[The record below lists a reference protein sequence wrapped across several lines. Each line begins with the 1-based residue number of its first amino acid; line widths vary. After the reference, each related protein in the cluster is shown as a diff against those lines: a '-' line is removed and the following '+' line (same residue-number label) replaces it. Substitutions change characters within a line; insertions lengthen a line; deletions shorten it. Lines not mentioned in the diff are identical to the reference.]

1 MLSTMAFTAHALAL
15 TGALCFA
22 AATIT
27 FRQGLRHSNVHA
39 GFWINLVVGFI
50 CVWVATFLTVPA
62 SALHARALPF
72 FIGSGLLGTVAGR
85 FFRFKGIET
94 VGAPV
99 SAAINNLNPFI
110 STGLAILLLG
120 ERVTLPIL
128 AGTCVIVL
136 GTILL
141 SMSGR
146 YVGFRPVHLLYPF
159 LSAFCF
165 GAVAIIRKLGLSH
178 APPMFGY
185 AINVTTA
192 FIAFTAYL
200 MVSGQFS
207 TATGNGKSL
216 WYFVVAGMAENVG
229 VLLVLIALSLGQVS
243 VVTPLNGTA
252 PLFVLA
258 LAFVFLKD
266 IERLT
271 GRIVLGT
278 VLIVLGVFLL
288 TAW

>member
-1 MLSTMAFTAHALAL
+1 MAFTVQALAL
-15 TGALCFA
+15 AGAMCSA

-27 FRQGLRHSNVHA
+27 FRQGLLGRSNAQA
-39 GFWINLVVGFI
+39 GFWINLVVGVI
-50 CVWVATFLTVPA
+50 CIWGATLLLVPV
-62 SALHARALPF
+62 SAFQVQALPF

-99 SAAINNLNPFI
+99 AAAINNLNPFI

-120 ERVTLPIL
+120 EHLTLPIL

-141 SMSGR
+141 SLSGR
-146 YVGFRPVHLLYPF
+146 SVGFHPRHLCYPF

-178 APPMFGY
+178 APPVFGL
-185 AINVTTA
+185 AINTATA

-200 MVSGQFS
+200 IVSGNLR
-207 TATGNGKSL
+207 TVVCDGKSL
-216 WYFVVAGMAENVG
+216 WYFLIAGVAENVG
-229 VLLVLIALSLGQVS
+229 VLLVLVALGLGQVS

-252 PLFVLA
+252 PLFVLV
-258 LAFVFLKD
+258 LTFVFLKGV
-266 IERLT
+266 ERLT
-271 GRIVLGT
+271 GRIVVGT
-278 VLIVLGVFLL
+278 MLIVLGVFLL
-288 TAW
+288 TAK

>member
-1 MLSTMAFTAHALAL
+1 MAFTVHALAVA
-15 TGALCFA
+15 GAMCSA

-27 FRQGLRHSNVHA
+27 FRQGLGRSNTYA
-39 GFWINLVVGFI
+39 GFWINLVVGVV
-50 CVWVATFLTVPA
+50 CVWGATLLLVPV
-62 SALHARALPF
+62 SAFHAKALPF
-72 FIGSGLLGTVAGR
+72 FICSGLLGTVAGR
-85 FFRFKGIET
+85 FLRFMGIEK

-99 SAAINNLNPFI
+99 SAAVNNLNPFI

-120 ERVTLPIL
+120 ERVTLHIL

-141 SMSGR
+141 STSGR
-146 YVGFRPVHLLYPF
+146 AVGFRPRHLFYPF

-178 APPMFGY
+178 APPMFGF

-200 MVSGQFS
+200 IASGNFR
-207 TATGNGKSL
+207 TVVCDGKSL
-216 WYFVVAGMAENVG
+216 RYFVVAGVTENVG
-229 VLLVLIALSLGQVS
+229 VLLGLVALSLGQVS

-252 PLFVLA
+252 PLFVLV
-258 LAFVFLKD
+258 LTFLFLKG

-278 VLIVLGVFLL
+278 MCIVVGVFLL
-288 TAW
+288 TAWSA

>member
-1 MLSTMAFTAHALAL
+1 MAFTVQALAVA
-15 TGALCFA
+15 GAMCSA

-27 FRQGLRHSNVHA
+27 FRQGLRGSNAYV
-39 GFWINLVVGFI
+39 GFWINLVVGVI
-50 CVWVATFLTVPA
+50 CIWGATLLLVPV
-62 SALHARALPF
+62 SAFHAKALPF

-85 FFRFKGIET
+85 FLRFRGIET

-120 ERVTLPIL
+120 ERLTLPIL

-146 YVGFRPVHLLYPF
+146 YVGFRPRHLLYPF

-178 APPMFGY
+178 APPMFGF
-185 AINVTTA
+185 AVNVTTA

-200 MVSGQFS
+200 MASGNLR
-207 TATGNGKSL
+207 TVACDGKSL
-216 WYFVVAGMAENVG
+216 RYFLVAGVTENVG
-229 VLLVLIALSLGQVS
+229 VLLGLIALGLGQVS

-252 PLFVLA
+252 PLFVLV
-258 LAFVFLKD
+258 LTFLFLKGV
-266 IERLT
+266 ERLT

-278 VLIVLGVFLL
+278 ICIVLGVFLL
-288 TAW
+288 TRRSA